1 MAQFEAARRM
11 QHVLRLAAQA
21 ERLARE
27 AALTLIKVQV
37 VLADSAG
44 MTKPEIETMGR
55 HRVSAAAHLA
65 QAMAVAASLEMAIEK
80 LGEARATVAVA
91 ANDTTLENKVA

>member
-1 MAQFEAARRM
+1 MAQFEAVRRM

-44 MTKPEIETMGR
+44 MTKAEIETMER

-65 QAMAVAASLEMAIEK
+65 QAMAVAVSLEMAIEK
-80 LGEARATVAVA
+80 LREIQATVSAA
-91 ANDTTLENKVA
+91 ANGTTLQDQVA